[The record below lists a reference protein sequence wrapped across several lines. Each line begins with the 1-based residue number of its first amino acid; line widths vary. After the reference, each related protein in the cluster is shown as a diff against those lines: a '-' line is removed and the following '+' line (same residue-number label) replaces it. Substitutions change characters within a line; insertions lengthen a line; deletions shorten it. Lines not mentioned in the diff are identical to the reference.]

1 MTEWWTYRLQD
12 FLMFAPRTYYR
23 LFELANTEL
32 WPAHLLT
39 LGLGVA
45 IWVLSLAAA
54 RQPRCAPLACVLLA
68 LLWGWV
74 AWAFLWQR
82 YAPINW
88 AARGFAIGFA
98 LEGVLLLAQAATGV
112 GPRAAGPAWVRHVGL
127 GVWLLA
133 LVVHPAVA
141 PLLGRPWLQAEW
153 FGIAPDPTALA
164 TLGLLL
170 QVAPAVRS
178 AAARVLGALTWGV
191 PLLWCTISG
200 ATLLAMHSPTAGL
213 LPTVAA
219 VVLWAAW
226 RSRIRTTSPPV
237 APHRSAD

>member
-32 WPAHLLT
+32 WPAHVLT
-39 LGLGVA
+39 FGLGVA
-45 IWVLSLAAA
+45 ILVFSLAAA
-54 RQPRCAPLACVLLA
+54 RWPRCALPACVLLA

-74 AWAFLWQR
+74 AWAFMWQR
-82 YAPINW
+82 YSSINW

-98 LEGVLLLAQAATGV
+98 LEGVLLLVYGAVAA
-112 GPRAAGPAWVRHVGL
+112 GPRAARPAGVRQVTLGL
-127 GVWLLA
+127 WLLA
-133 LVVHPAVA
+133 LVLHPAIA

-170 QVAPAVRS
+170 QVSRAVRS
-178 AAARVLGALTWGV
+178 PAARVLGVLTWGV
-191 PLLWCTISG
+191 PLLWCAISG
-200 ATLLAMHSPTAGL
+200 ATLLAMQSPAAAL
-213 LPTVAA
+213 LPMAA
-219 VVLWAAW
+219 VVALWAAW
-226 RSRIRTTSPPV
+226 RSRIRAPSSPA
-237 APHRSAD
+237 APRRSSV